1 MSEVYTHLLRSGISF
16 TANILLLMTLM
27 QPKYSKKA
35 TLLAMLGIFTVNLGV
50 AFACYLSGNL
60 TLLAQIEMVMYVAL
74 CFVVRPMFK
83 DTFMQWLF
91 SFITVQNITDTV
103 IIFSF
108 VGSRYLPYS
117 AYANILLRI
126 ILFGI
131 FLLIFSRYVRPLYRQ
146 AVEHWTAY
154 FAVALAIYITL
165 FYYIMSSDDIVATL
179 TEQAIPMLLVCF
191 IGIAAYSSIFLSLR
205 NLQREF
211 RIREENQTM
220 QAERE
225 YMQLA
230 ASNMSRQLELM
241 DEVSAQ
247 NSRAAHD
254 RRHFNNVL
262 LELLE
267 QGKAGEA
274 YTLLESHNQAVPKIS
289 KIYCENHVVNAA
301 VCHYASL
308 AEQAGIQVEITLDIP
323 GDVNV
328 DALELTMVVSN
339 LMENAIQACERLPQ
353 NQASYLRFNCQNV
366 GRLLLEMENPCGEG
380 STLDESGYPV
390 ASGKEH
396 GIGSK
401 SVIAF
406 VKKYDGELLYKSEN
420 GVFQVRMLV

>member
-27 QPKYSKKA
+27 QPKYSKRA
-35 TLLAMLGIFTVNLGV
+35 TLLAMLGIFTVNLGM
-50 AFACYLSGNL
+50 ALACYLSGNL

-74 CFVVRPMFK
+74 CFAVRPMFK

-91 SFITVQNITDTV
+91 SFITVQNITDII

-146 AVEHWTAY
+146 AVDHWTAY

-211 RIREENQTM
+211 LIREENQKM

-225 YMQLA
+225 YMELA

-241 DEVSAQ
+241 DEVSLQ

-267 QGKAGEA
+267 QGKTGEA
-274 YTLLESHNQAVPKIS
+274 YTLLESYNQVVPKIS

-308 AEQAGIQVEITLDIP
+308 AEQAGILLEITLDIP
-323 GDVNV
+323 GNVNV

-353 NQASYLRFNCQNV
+353 NQVPYLRFTCKCV
-366 GRLLLEMENPCGEG
+366 GRLLLEMENPCVAG
-380 STLDESGYPV
+380 TVLDRSGYPV
-390 ASGKEH
+390 VYEKEH
-396 GIGSK
+396 GVGSK
-401 SVIAF
+401 STIAF
-406 VKKYDGELLYKSEN
+406 VKKYDGELLYKIED
-420 GVFQVRMLV
+420 GIFRVRILV